1 MPLIVKV
8 AETKEEIR
16 GLREL
21 RALVFV
27 WEQGVPKDLEIDE
40 FDVDAIHIVGC
51 SDTVSYTHMPMP
63 PICSV

>member
-1 MPLIVKV
+1 VPLIVKV

-27 WEQGVPKDLEIDE
+27 CEQGVPKDLEIDE
-40 FDVDAIHIVGC
+40 FDVDAIHI
-51 SDTVSYTHMPMP
+51 
-63 PICSV
+63 